1 MKMSEEVKDL
11 LQKMPFIPL
20 VSLGKDGP
28 HLIVVGKGF
37 EVDDETIAFFGWR
50 QGKTSE
56 NIRKNGVIQIAL
68 VSEQKNSGYRLA
80 GTGRIETQGKIYD
93 SLKGKFP
100 GQLGRLS
107 FATVMKIE
115 KVESLL

>member
-11 LQKMPFIPL
+11 LQKAAFIPL
-20 VSLGKDGP
+20 VSQGEDGP

-37 EVDDETIAFFGWR
+37 AVDDETIAFFGWR

-56 NIRKNGVIQIAL
+56 NIRKNGVIQIAI

-80 GTGRIETQGKIYD
+80 GTGRIETEGKIYD
-93 SLKGKFP
+93 SLKEKFP
-100 GQLGRLS
+100 GKLGRLS
-107 FATVMKIE
+107 FATVMKVE